1 MIKKDY
7 IKGEIGGL
15 FIYKKLLILVLTL
28 FFIFS
33 ITLVSANDI
42 DTSNNHIQP
51 DNASVYYEIQDM
63 DHAPLN
69 PVKKSVAKDFD
80 FFGLFNFG
88 KEKKYGYWVW
98 SSDMKKV
105 DLDELSKNGVN
116 VIFLNSYAFTEYGQR
131 EVLDWVTDAKNH
143 GMEVHVWMQI
153 FYNDGWVSPLK
164 NGTPDVRLF
173 NNKIDE
179 AKYYAGLS
187 EISGIQM
194 DYIRYEG
201 NAYKYENGTSAI
213 NQFVQNFSRSVKEVN
228 PDLTVSATVMPEC
241 DKDAYYYGQDIHEI
255 SKHVD
260 VIVPMMYKGNYKQE
274 SDWIEPI
281 ANWFVIN
288 SGDADVWCGLQIYES
303 DNNITSLPVDEIM
316 KDKDYAFNGGAEGI
330 IFFRWGM
337 SDELDHKKLN

>member
-1 MIKKDY
+1 MIKKREY
-7 IKGEIGGL
+7 KGEIGGL

-42 DTSNNHIQP
+42 NTSNNHIQAE
-51 DNASVYYEIQDM
+51 NASVNYEIQEM
-63 DHAPLN
+63 EHTSLI
-69 PVKKSVAKDFD
+69 PVKKSVSKDFD
-80 FFGLFNFG
+80 FFGLFSFT
-88 KEKKYGYWVW
+88 KEKKYGYWLW
-98 SSDMKKV
+98 ASDMNKV

-131 EVLDWVTDAKNH
+131 DVLNWVKDANDH
-143 GMEVHVWMQI
+143 GIEVHVWMQC
-153 FYNDGWVSPLK
+153 FYNGGWISPLK
-164 NGTPDVRLF
+164 NGTPDVRYF

-179 AKYYAGLS
+179 AKYYAGLDG
-187 EISGIQM
+187 ISGIQM
-194 DYIRYEG
+194 DYIRFEG

-213 NQFVQNFSRSVKEVN
+213 NQFVQNFSKSVKEIN
-228 PDLTVSATVMPEC
+228 PDLTVSATVMPETN
-241 DKDAYYYGQDIHEI
+241 KDAYYYGQDIGEI

-260 VIVPMMYKGNYKQE
+260 VIVPMIYKGNYKE
-274 SDWIEPI
+274 DTGWIEHI
-281 ANWFVIN
+281 SNWYVIN

-303 DNNITSLPVDEIM
+303 DNNLTSLPMDEIM
-316 KDKDYAFNGGAEGI
+316 KDKDSVFNGGANGA